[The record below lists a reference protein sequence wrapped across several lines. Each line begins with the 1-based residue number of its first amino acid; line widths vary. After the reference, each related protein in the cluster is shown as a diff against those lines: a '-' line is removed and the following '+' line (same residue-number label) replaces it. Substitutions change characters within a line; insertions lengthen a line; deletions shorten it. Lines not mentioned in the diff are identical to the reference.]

1 MPGTTP
7 LTAPSRA
14 RALTHSSCL
23 RLLQWAIHT
32 TLISTGNI
40 PHLLSLLDYP
50 SVILSV
56 PNFKIDP
63 QWDPMDSNYQ
73 PLETNP
79 YDNTNDELVKS
90 QNKPH
95 SSRMLRLT
103 DLLIHR

>member
-1 MPGTTP
+1 MLNLKT
-7 LTAPSRA
+7 
-14 RALTHSSCL
+14 RALKGQFADAWNDTAG
-23 RLLQWAIHT
+23 R
-32 TLISTGNI
+32 TLSGNI

-63 QWDPMDSNYQ
+63 HWDPMDSNYQ

-90 QNKPH
+90 KTNHTPPGCFV
-95 SSRMLRLT
+95 
-103 DLLIHR
+103 